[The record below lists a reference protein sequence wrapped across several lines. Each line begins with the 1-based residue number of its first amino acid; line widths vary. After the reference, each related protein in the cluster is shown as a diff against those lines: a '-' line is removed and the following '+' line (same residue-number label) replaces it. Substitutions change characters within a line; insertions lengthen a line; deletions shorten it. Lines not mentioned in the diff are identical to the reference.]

1 MKRKWKWATPL
12 CAGGTGSKHYGFTPQ
27 VELFTSTFAHTG
39 TTIINRHTKETIHPV
54 FAKYQKKAYNV
65 MILVWTKQ
73 NNCEQDLL
81 LIHQS
86 YRYLQLQKK
95 NSFPPKTSIF
105 WKLGIIVLQIWNRL
119 ELIKIQIV
127 IESSMMS
134 GESVV
139 SPSLHWLVMWSIRC
153 LVLRFKM
160 KTSFESLGV
169 HSINWGMPDLP
180 GRNLLCQREG
190 MHGW

>member
-12 CAGGTGSKHYGFTPQ
+12 CAGGTGSKHYSFTPQ

-105 WKLGIIVLQIWNRL
+105 LKIRNNSFANLKPTTIDKNTNCNWIKHDVWRECRL
-119 ELIKIQIV
+119 PITALAGHLIHP
-127 IESSMMS
+127 MS
-134 GESVV
+134 
-139 SPSLHWLVMWSIRC
+139 C
-153 LVLRFKM
+153 LTFQN
-160 KTSFESLGV
+160 E
-169 HSINWGMPDLP
+169 N
-180 GRNLLCQREG
+180 
-190 MHGW
+190 

>member
-12 CAGGTGSKHYGFTPQ
+12 CAGGTGSKHYGFSPQ

-86 YRYLQLQKK
+86 YRYLQLQKRILFLQK
-95 NSFPPKTSIF
+95 QAFF

-119 ELIKIQIV
+119 QLIKIQIV
-127 IESSMMS
+127 IESGMMF

-139 SPSLHWLVMWSIRC
+139 SPSMAGHLIHPMSC
-153 LVLRFKM
+153 LTFQN
-160 KTSFESLGV
+160 E
-169 HSINWGMPDLP
+169 N
-180 GRNLLCQREG
+180 
-190 MHGW
+190 